1 MPLIR
6 TNSDSSTPPT
16 PSRTG
21 VRPPT
26 GLPCQPDPRCE
37 QLPVS
42 KKQSAKSSTTVDH
55 DAIAKLS
62 WEQAIERLEEINDAI
77 ESGDLG
83 LERSIDAYEEGV
95 ALRAHCEKILER
107 AELRVTQLSPNDDD
121 SGSEDSSADEPDEP
135 APF

>member
-1 MPLIR
+1 M
-6 TNSDSSTPPT
+6 
-16 PSRTG
+16 
-21 VRPPT
+21 
-26 GLPCQPDPRCE
+26 
-37 QLPVS
+37 S
-42 KKQSAKSSTTVDH
+42 KKKNAGSSSPVDH
-55 DAIAKLS
+55 DAIARLS

-107 AELRVTQLSPNDDD
+107 AELRVTKLSPKDDASSTETGDD
-121 SGSEDSSADEPDEP
+121 SRLSRQSSDEPDEP